1 MKHIKTFESYVS
13 SIGEGLT
20 AMKMKEVIEAVAQ
33 SLAGQLSDE
42 GMEPNEVQ
50 GFLEEN
56 PTAAESTLEGMEEE
70 YGVDLVSMWPKMKDD
85 VINKVKEAMAE
96 LESVKSTKGADVNE
110 GINAK
115 AKQLQRTFL
124 RTPFNAEIL
133 TVDQFGE
140 GWDDEQEEADRV
152 NNIMKKLGTDA
163 ATTLFASDANDPDGY
178 ERFIDLV
185 KKSGL
190 KYEEA
195 ETPDF
200 VQEIYIDAK

>member
-1 MKHIKTFESYVS
+1 MKHLKTFEGYVS
-13 SIGEGLT
+13 SLSEGLT
-20 AMKMKEVIEAVAQ
+20 ATKMKEVIEAVAQ

-42 GMEPNEVQ
+42 GIEPDEVQ

-56 PTAAESTLEGMEEE
+56 PVAAESTLEGMEEE
-70 YGVDLVSMWPKMKDD
+70 YGVDLISLWPKMKDE

-110 GINAK
+110 GINSK
-115 AKQLQRTFL
+115 AKQLQGKFADAIT
-124 RTPFNAEIL
+124 I
-133 TVDQFGE
+133 DQFGE

-163 ATTLFASDANDPDGY
+163 ATTLFASNANDENGY

-190 KYEEA
+190 NYEEA

-200 VQEIYIDAK
+200 VQEIYVDAK